1 MTSLDRSMTP
11 NDILKVTFEL
21 TDREKKILFFNLAKK
36 IGKVEGD
43 TFSSNLISY
52 LDADPVD
59 INNFYILEDLLNNP
73 ADFEKPD
80 QDILETKFYIS
91 DSSVLMDPTG
101 RRVFDYDGLITAC
114 ELPEQ
119 KVFYINYGEYKGNYL
134 MVSQDYSGWNFD
146 IYGSKELMLKD
157 HLTTCRVNK

>member
-1 MTSLDRSMTP
+1 MTSLDKSMTP
-11 NDILKVTFEL
+11 NDILKITFEL

-36 IGKVEGD
+36 IGKVQGD
-43 TFSSNLISY
+43 TFFNSFIADP
-52 LDADPVD
+52 DADPVD
-59 INNFYILEDLLNNP
+59 VKNFYTLRETLNNP
-73 ADFEKPD
+73 ITFKKPD

-101 RRVFDYDGLITAC
+101 RRVFDYDGLGIAC

-119 KVFYINYGEYKGNYL
+119 KVFYINYGAYKGNYL

-146 IYGSKELMLKD
+146 VYESRDITLVESLAA
-157 HLTTCRVNK
+157 CRVNK

>member
-1 MTSLDRSMTP
+1 MKSLDKSMTP
-11 NDILKVTFEL
+11 NDVLKVTFEL

-36 IGKVEGD
+36 IGKVQGD
-43 TFSSNLISY
+43 TY
-52 LDADPVD
+52 LQYRLPDIDSDPVD
-59 INNFYILEDLLNNP
+59 INNFNILEDLLNNP
-73 ADFEKPD
+73 ADFKKPD

-101 RRVFDYDGLITAC
+101 RRVFDYDGLGIAC

-119 KVFYINYGEYKGNYL
+119 KVFYINYGDYKGNYL

-146 IYGSKELMLKD
+146 IFKSTDLMLNN
-157 HLTTCRVNK
+157 HLATCRVDK